1 MPSDTAVSDPVVE
14 ALAGPRDE
22 FRSAVVSSAE
32 ELRGMLSDA
41 GSSDDERADF
51 LAAELGP
58 FAAGRIDAGRL
69 ATLLSEKET
78 LPPHALDTVRRAV
91 ETLEEIVEGDG
102 IAPVLVEVPPD
113 GDLRDAVRDALTRA
127 GRVFG
132 VARAADL
139 ARTGSYRADDHA
151 GLFEGLPFRSW
162 TTGERGL
169 APPVI
174 VRVRGEDLRPAGL
187 ADFLDGGL
195 KIVLRVQGDAPP
207 ASLARLVTPAVM
219 VVQATAAEELSPL
232 AGFPGPAVAAL
243 FEGAPGSDGGADGVV
258 RYTHDPRRG
267 VFPWKRIE
275 LKEELETLRKILE
288 ERRWKRR
295 SWKEDLEHL
304 IMLATPPQ
312 GSGETAG
319 VSASEE
325 TPEPVTGAD
334 RLAAWLLAR
343 TDLDED

>member
-1 MPSDTAVSDPVVE
+1 MPSDAAVSDPVLE
-14 ALAGPRDE
+14 LLAGPRDE
-22 FRSAVVSSAE
+22 FRSAVVSSTE

-41 GSSDDERADF
+41 GSSDDERADS
-51 LAAELGP
+51 LAREMGP

-69 ATLLSEKET
+69 ATLLTEKET
-78 LPPHALDTVRRAV
+78 LPPRALGVIRRAV
-91 ETLEEIVEGDG
+91 ETLEQVVEGDG
-102 IAPVLVEVPPD
+102 VAPVPVEVPPD
-113 GDLRDAVRDALTRA
+113 GDLRDAVKDALTRV

-162 TTGERGL
+162 TTGERRL
-169 APPVI
+169 APPVV
-174 VRVRGEDLRPAGL
+174 VRVRGDDLRPAGL

-195 KIVLRVQGDAPP
+195 KIVLRVRGDAPP
-207 ASLARLVTPAVM
+207 ASLARLVTPSVM
-219 VVQATAAEELSPL
+219 VVQATTAEELAPL

-243 FEGAPGSDGGADGVV
+243 FEDAPGTDGGADGVV

-275 LKEELETLRKILE
+275 LKEDLETLRRTLE
-288 ERRWKRR
+288 QRRWKRR

-304 IMLATPPQ
+304 IALATAPE
-312 GSGETAG
+312 GSGESAD

-325 TPEPVTGAD
+325 APEPVTGAD

-343 TDLDED
+343 TDLDEG